1 MKERLFSP
9 VPVSLS
15 NGRRSM
21 DCRHTGKLLCFF
33 CWYSPQMPQ
42 ITLVPHQHDYDV
54 GISMIPEFL
63 QPPLNILVCLVFA
76 DIVDE

>member
-9 VPVSLS
+9 VLVSLS
-15 NGRRSM
+15 NERRCM
-21 DCRHTGKLLCFF
+21 DSRRTGKLLCFF

-42 ITLVPHQHDYDV
+42 ITLVSHQHDHDV

-63 QPPLNILVCLVFA
+63 QPSLNILIRLVFA